1 MTDIAQ
7 DTVDTA
13 EMLNELIEFARL
25 APSAQNTQPWR
36 FRTGP
41 GRIDVFAEPARRLAM
56 ADGDGREHLVSV
68 GCALELL
75 LIAAE
80 RRGLACMIDMF
91 PRPGRE
97 DLVATVRF
105 RRRRPEDPFRDPA
118 LFDAIDR
125 RQTHHGVF
133 AGGSIPAE
141 SVERLRAATIHG
153 EIGVFLTSDEATRD
167 KVTRLVA
174 EATRIEHADADVRR
188 ERAGWIATGA
198 LGTPNPL
205 RALLRR
211 GLSRMESGDRL
222 AEREARRMESASGVA
237 VIVSLTDDARSRVE
251 AGQAALRFWLLATHL
266 GLAVQPMTAPLR
278 VPKLRRA
285 VGRSIGAL
293 HACPQVMFR
302 VGYAAREAR
311 ATPRLPLD
319 SVFAA

>member
-1 MTDIAQ
+1 MSDTTQ
-7 DTVDTA
+7 DTVDSA

-25 APSAQNTQPWR
+25 APSAGNTQPWR

-41 GRIDVFAEPARRLAM
+41 GRIDVFAEPARRMTMSDA
-56 ADGDGREHLVSV
+56 DGREHLVSV

-80 RRGLACMIDMF
+80 RRGLTGMVDMF

-97 DLVATVRF
+97 DMVATVRF
-105 RRRRPEDPFRDPA
+105 RPRTPADPFRDPG
-118 LFDAIDR
+118 LFDAIGR

-133 AGGSIPAE
+133 AGGSIQAE
-141 SVERLRAATIHG
+141 TGERLRAATIHG
-153 EIGVFLTSDEATRD
+153 EIGVFLTSDEATRS

-174 EATRIEHADADVRR
+174 EAARIEHSDPDVRR
-188 ERAGWIATGA
+188 ERASWMATGA

-205 RALLRR
+205 RALLRL
-211 GLSRMESGDRL
+211 GLSRIDSGDRL

-266 GLAVQPMTAPLR
+266 GLAVQPMTAALR

-302 VGYAAREAR
+302 VGYAAREER
-311 ATPRLPLD
+311 VTPRLPAQ